1 MSDRARLEVFD
12 IEIYDGLTMSDLIK
26 ETHVSIRQTGDDVKK
41 FLDDIVSKVN
51 KASDVMMVQETL
63 SNLLDT
69 YSKKPD
75 HLIKLLQAVQR
86 IVNTKIIGKSDEFAD
101 DRDPEFLIT
110 EDERKVLYSIAED
123 LIKIGPLPDDTN
135 QTEPKQPEQ
144 LQLPGPDISSSAE
157 RFATYVSGSD
167 KESGS

>member
-26 ETHVSIRQTGDDVKK
+26 ETHISIRQTGDDVKK

-86 IVNTKIIGKSDEFAD
+86 IVNTKIIGKSDEYVD
-101 DRDPEFLIT
+101 DREPEFLIT
-110 EDERKVLYSIAED
+110 EDERKLLYSIAED
-123 LIKIGPLPDDTN
+123 LIKIGPPPDDTN
-135 QTEPKQPEQ
+135 QTEPKQQEQ
-144 LQLPGPDISSSAE
+144 LQLPGPNISSSVE
-157 RFATYVSGSD
+157 RSPTDISGSD